1 MDRWKKILAGAPP
14 VLCLLLLFVPLCQG
28 IAWCTGYV
36 FTLYHGLW
44 SVAVLAVLLGCVT
57 VACLLLKPA
66 MGKSGQLAAALLL
79 PLSLLNAVAFLPAA
93 APVTWG
99 HFLFLALSCLCAATL
114 FFRCSQMR
122 VLKYCIGTACA
133 IFFAL
138 CLVALPAVLIGATF
152 GRISSEAVVQTLPSP
167 AGSYTAVVIDSDQGA
182 LGGNTF
188 VEVRPAEARIKL
200 LTGEFSEPPSR
211 VYAGAYG
218 EARQLRLSWRDEQ
231 TLTINGAA
239 YPVEGD
245 EG

>member
-1 MDRWKKILAGAPP
+1 M
-14 VLCLLLLFVPLCQG
+14 LCLLLVFVPLCQG
-28 IAWCTGYV
+28 IVWCTGYV

-57 VACLLLKPA
+57 AACLLLKPA

-114 FFRCSQMR
+114 FFRCSRMR

-138 CLVALPAVLIGATF
+138 CLAALPAVLIGATF

-188 VEVRPAEARIKL
+188 VEVRPEAHLDLAVGK
-200 LTGEFSEPPSR
+200 FSKPSFR
-211 VYAGAYG
+211 VYTGDYG
-218 EARQLRLSWRDEQ
+218 EAQHLQLSWQDEQ
-231 TLTINGAA
+231 TLMINGAGEA
-239 YPVEGD
+239 A
-245 EG
+245 